1 MEIIDKSHKLDYA
14 IMYYIILVLSL
25 LTFRKV
31 NKIEMLKMK
40 LREKKQENSNR
51 NV

>member
-1 MEIIDKSHKLDYA
+1 MEIIDKSHKPDYA
-14 IMYYIILVLSL
+14 LGYYIILAFSF

-31 NKIEMLKMK
+31 NRIEKLKLK
-40 LREKKQENSNR
+40 LKEKKEENSNR